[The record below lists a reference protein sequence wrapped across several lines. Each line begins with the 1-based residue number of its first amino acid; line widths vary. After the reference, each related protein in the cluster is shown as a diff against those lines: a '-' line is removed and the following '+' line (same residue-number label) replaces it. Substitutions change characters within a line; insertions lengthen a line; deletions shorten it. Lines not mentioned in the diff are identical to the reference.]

1 MTEDLN
7 SLDTSG
13 LDKDFI
19 IKEKLDA
26 AGIEVPQEETF
37 APEEV
42 SDPDPAAESAEHT
55 EEKEEPMA
63 DTKHSDD
70 VLLREIDAFRQK
82 AETIQS
88 MIRERESRV
97 SALEEELRQK
107 EAQNIEM
114 KTTLSALE
122 SELERKHQEADGL
135 VTNVE
140 TQVDRVLGELRNEM
154 NGLSSVSESVEGMKT
169 DLYDKVH
176 NENVKV
182 YRNIQGLLEE
192 RDKQDN
198 TLDETRNQFKKMGSK
213 VMFTTVLLVLNLGV
227 GVAILLML
235 LGII

>member
-26 AGIEVPQEETF
+26 AGIEVPQDGTFVAEESEP
-37 APEEV
+37 AP
-42 SDPDPAAESAEHT
+42 AESKAYIEV
-55 EEKEEPMA
+55 KEEPMA
-63 DTKHSDD
+63 ETKHTDD
-70 VLLREIDAFRQK
+70 VLLQEIDAFREK
-82 AETIQS
+82 AEKIQS

-97 SALEEELRQK
+97 DELEEKLRQK
-107 EAQNIEM
+107 EAKNNQM
-114 KTTLSALE
+114 QLTLSTLE
-122 SELERKHQEADGL
+122 SELEKKHKEADGL

-154 NGLSSVSESVEGMKT
+154 NGLSSVSDSVEGMKT

-198 TLDETRNQFKKMGSK
+198 TLDETKNQFKKIGAK
-213 VMFTTVLLVLNLGV
+213 VMFATVLLVLNLGV